1 MNQRWPVFKKQMRRD
16 RAFVTDAT
24 ATNHPGEPE
33 RARRVLINLEP
44 ALARLQK
51 ADAA

>member
-1 MNQRWPVFKKQMRRD
+1 MRHD
-16 RAFVTDAT
+16 WAFVADAT

-33 RARRVLINLEP
+33 RARRVLTNLEP

-51 ADAA
+51 TDAS